1 MANLVEILETMNK
14 NTDDLLEEII
24 NIKKRLEILENKS
37 KDENIDI
44 ETEAQKLA
52 TKMLRDK
59 QIKDRAN
66 EIYQEKLALYKCS
79 NSIKIVNEKDKG
91 V

>member
-37 KDENIDI
+37 KDENI

-91 V
+91 E

>member
-37 KDENIDI
+37 KDENINI

-52 TKMLRDK
+52 AKMLRDK
-59 QIKDRAN
+59 TD
-66 EIYQEKLALYKCS
+66 
-79 NSIKIVNEKDKG
+79 
-91 V
+91 

>member
-14 NTDDLLEEII
+14 NTDDLLDEII
-24 NIKKRLEILENKS
+24 SIKKRLDTLENKA
-37 KDENIDI
+37 KDVNIDI

-52 TKMLRDK
+52 AKMIRDK

-79 NSIKIVNEKDKG
+79 NSIKIINEKK
-91 V
+91 

>member
-1 MANLVEILETMNK
+1 MANLIEIIETMNK
-14 NTDDLLEEII
+14 NTDDLLNEII
-24 NIKKRLEILENKS
+24 NIKKRLETLENKL

-52 TKMLRDK
+52 AKMIRDK
-59 QIKDRAN
+59 QITDRAN

-79 NSIKIVNEKDKG
+79 NNIKIINGEDN
-91 V
+91 

>member
-24 NIKKRLEILENKS
+24 SIKKRLDTLENKV

-44 ETEAQKLA
+44 EIEAQKLA
-52 TKMLRDK
+52 AKMLRDK
-59 QIKDRAN
+59 QITDRAN

-79 NSIKIVNEKDKG
+79 DSIKIVNGEDN
-91 V
+91 

>member
-37 KDENIDI
+37 KDENINI

-52 TKMLRDK
+52 AKMLRDK

-79 NSIKIVNEKDKG
+79 NSIKIVNEKVKG
-91 V
+91 E